1 MSSYVQIAN
10 SLQLRARQRSKQSR
24 SKPFAIDYW
33 FFGAVICLL
42 CLGVVMTGSASISIA
57 EKEMQQPMY
66 YLLRQLIYVGVG
78 LAAAYCVLQIPLVFW
93 EKSGPYLLI
102 GAIALLVVVLVP
114 GIGLQVNGST
124 RWINF
129 GVANLQPS
137 EFVKLFFVVYLAGY
151 LVRRKKEIRETL
163 KGFIKPVA
171 LLTITSLLLF
181 AEPDFGAVVVLSA
194 TVFGMLF
201 LAGVRL
207 LHFSLFVFIV
217 FSALVAM
224 ALSAPYR
231 MERLT
236 TFLNPWDDPFN
247 SGFQLTQALI
257 AFGRGEWLGVGLGG
271 SVQKLFYLPEA
282 HTDFVFAVIAEEL
295 GLLGSFVVIGLF
307 SIVIWRTFSIAS
319 IAEQA
324 GKRFAAYLAYGVG
337 LWFSLQVIINLGVN
351 MGVLPTKGLT
361 LPLMSY
367 GGSSMV
373 SICIALAIV
382 MRVYH
387 ETSNKAQ
394 GTRRKVKGKVNRL

>member
-10 SLQLRARQRSKQSR
+10 SLSRRIGQRSKKAGAQ
-24 SKPFAIDYW
+24 PFAIDYW
-33 FFGAVICLL
+33 FFGAVISLL
-42 CLGVVMTGSASISIA
+42 CIGVVMTGSASISIA
-57 EKEMQQPMY
+57 EREMQQPLY
-66 YLLRQLIYVGVG
+66 YLLRQLIYVGIG
-78 LAAAYCVLQIPLVFW
+78 LVAAYCVLHIPLVFW
-93 EKSGPYLLI
+93 EKTGPYFLV
-102 GAIALLVVVLVP
+102 GAIALLVAVLVP

-124 RWINF
+124 RWINL

-163 KGFIKPVA
+163 KGFVKPVA

-207 LHFSLFVFIV
+207 LHFSMFVFIV

-307 SIVIWRTFSIAS
+307 SIVIWRTFTIAS

-373 SICIALAIV
+373 SICLALALV

-387 ETSNKAQ
+387 EISNKAQ
-394 GTRRKVKGKVNRL
+394 GTRRRIKGKVNR

>member
-10 SLQLRARQRSKQSR
+10 SLSRRIGQRSKKAGAQ
-24 SKPFAIDYW
+24 PFAIDYW
-33 FFGAVICLL
+33 FFGAVISLL
-42 CLGVVMTGSASISIA
+42 CIGVVMTGSASISIA
-57 EKEMQQPMY
+57 EREMQQPLY
-66 YLLRQLIYVGVG
+66 YLFRQLIYIGIGVV
-78 LAAAYCVLQIPLVFW
+78 AAYCVLHIPLVFW
-93 EKSGPYLLI
+93 EKTGPYFLV
-102 GAIALLVVVLVP
+102 GAIALLVAVLVP

-124 RWINF
+124 RWINL

-163 KGFIKPVA
+163 KGFVKPVA

-207 LHFSLFVFIV
+207 LHFSMFVFIV

-307 SIVIWRTFSIAS
+307 SIVIWRTFTIAS

-373 SICIALAIV
+373 SICLALALV

-387 ETSNKAQ
+387 EISNKAQ
-394 GTRRKVKGKVNRL
+394 GTRRRIKGKVNR

>member
-10 SLQLRARQRSKQSR
+10 SLSRRIGQRSKKAGAQ
-24 SKPFAIDYW
+24 PFAIDYW
-33 FFGAVICLL
+33 FFGAVISLL
-42 CLGVVMTGSASISIA
+42 CIGVVMTGSASISIA
-57 EKEMQQPMY
+57 EREMQQPLY
-66 YLLRQLIYVGVG
+66 YLFRQLIYIGIGVV
-78 LAAAYCVLQIPLVFW
+78 AAYCVLHIPLVFW
-93 EKSGPYLLI
+93 EKTGPYFLV
-102 GAIALLVVVLVP
+102 GAIALLVAVLVP

-124 RWINF
+124 RWINL

-163 KGFIKPVA
+163 KGFVKPVA
-171 LLTITSLLLF
+171 LLTLTSLLLF

-207 LHFSLFVFIV
+207 LHFSMFVFIV

-307 SIVIWRTFSIAS
+307 SIVIWRTFTIAS

-373 SICIALAIV
+373 SICLALALV

-387 ETSNKAQ
+387 EISNKAQ
-394 GTRRKVKGKVNRL
+394 GTRRRIKGKVNR

>member
-10 SLQLRARQRSKQSR
+10 SLSRRIGQRSKKAGAQ
-24 SKPFAIDYW
+24 PFAIDYW
-33 FFGAVICLL
+33 FFGAVISLL
-42 CLGVVMTGSASISIA
+42 CIGVVMTGSASISIA
-57 EKEMQQPMY
+57 EREMQQPLY
-66 YLLRQLIYVGVG
+66 YLFRQLIYIGIGVV
-78 LAAAYCVLQIPLVFW
+78 AAYCVLHIPLVFW
-93 EKSGPYLLI
+93 EKTGPYFLV
-102 GAIALLVVVLVP
+102 GAIALLVAVLVP

-124 RWINF
+124 RWINL

-163 KGFIKPVA
+163 KGFVKPVA

-207 LHFSLFVFIV
+207 LHFSMFVFIV

-307 SIVIWRTFSIAS
+307 SIVIWRTFTIAS

-373 SICIALAIV
+373 SICLALALV

-387 ETSNKAQ
+387 EISNKAP
-394 GTRRKVKGKVNRL
+394 GTRRRIKGKVNR